1 MENYGKYL
9 LGGLFA
15 ITIFTRFFAI
25 GADSLWLD
33 EGLSIRLAAHPFDQI
48 FAAAAPVDHNPP
60 LFLYLLHFWL
70 NIFGT
75 GEIAARSFSALCS
88 IAAFPLI
95 WLLARRLFD
104 KKIALLTL
112 LIFAISP
119 FQVYYAQETRSYALL
134 NLLSLA
140 SVFCFLEWLRN
151 NRKIWQIALLAVN
164 ILLVYSHIFGW
175 FIVLFENLWWLY
187 LALQKKPAP
196 SLPNWLILQGLT
208 ALAFLPYALHLMQL
222 VLQIQKGY
230 WINPPEVK
238 HFLAT
243 FIQFG
248 GSISLGIFAIIF
260 ALLGVGFGVRSPQK
274 SSLKFLMFWMLTPIL
289 VPITM
294 SLVLRPFYLIRYPIA
309 AAIPFYMLAAIGVA
323 RLPLRWRNAAIVL
336 LIGLGGWSLFN
347 YYSNDTRAPW
357 RNVATDI
364 GELAKPDD
372 LLLIGADFCKR
383 DVFDYYGSSLPQRII
398 GISRES
404 DSLIT
409 ADLRQ
414 SLISTKTN
422 IYFIASHFGTDEKKL
437 VGELSGIAN
446 LVKTTEYPHRDLFG
460 RKQVFIRVY
469 RFTAMQSPGK

>member
-1 MENYGKYL
+1 M
-9 LGGLFA
+9 
-15 ITIFTRFFAI
+15 
-25 GADSLWLD
+25 
-33 EGLSIRLAAHPFDQI
+33 
-48 FAAAAPVDHNPP
+48 
-60 LFLYLLHFWL
+60 
-70 NIFGT
+70 
-75 GEIAARSFSALCS
+75 
-88 IAAFPLI
+88 
-95 WLLARRLFD
+95 
-104 KKIALLTL
+104 
-112 LIFAISP
+112 
-119 FQVYYAQETRSYALL
+119 
-134 NLLSLA
+134 
-140 SVFCFLEWLRN
+140 
-151 NRKIWQIALLAVN
+151 N

-196 SLPNWLILQGLT
+196 PLPNWLILQGLT

-323 RLPLRWRNAAIVL
+323 RLPFRWRNAAIVL